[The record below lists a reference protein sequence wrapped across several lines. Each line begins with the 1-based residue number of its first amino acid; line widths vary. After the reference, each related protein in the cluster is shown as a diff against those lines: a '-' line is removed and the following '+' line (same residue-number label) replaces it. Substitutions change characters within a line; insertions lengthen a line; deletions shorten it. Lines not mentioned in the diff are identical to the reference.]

1 MSIKGKLRLIAVTV
15 LVVILT
21 MAGVTYLRAG
31 TLLNNFLN
39 RAGTE
44 IMVNSARIIEDQF
57 DRYVSIVELA
67 ASAMRHAAV
76 RGEAQEERHRD
87 IDELCRSM
95 LKNVDDKNIMNLFL
109 GWEATGLL
117 SIASMGGE
125 WTAPAGYD
133 ARPRDWYRE
142 AVAARG
148 SVVMAEPYVE
158 AASGKAVL
166 AVTKAVY
173 DETNA
178 LIGVAAI
185 EVTLDALSDFVVGRQ
200 IFGQGAGALVL
211 KSGLLVACRHK
222 EHVFK
227 ANILSGKEFD
237 GTMHALAPQIVGGSS
252 GVADYIDNGEMQRI
266 FYAPVGHGFF
276 FYVAFP
282 VEIINDMVQDLT
294 LLLVLIA
301 AVALLLTGTLIFTI
315 IRGLSRSLKNMNSIT
330 QKLGGGDLTVRF
342 EEIGRDELALMA
354 RELNGMV
361 GSVSETLH
369 GIQIEADTTTQEAD
383 NLASIAEETLASM
396 EEVAASV
403 ERVNGIVGSVSA
415 AVEETNASIGE
426 IADSAQASA
435 HNATEGAEQ
444 AAQVAGLSKDA
455 ADEVSRVVDGMKKAK
470 DKSERSIA
478 QIRELGRS
486 VDSISS
492 FVATITSI
500 ADQTNLLA
508 LNAAIEAAR
517 AGEAGRGFAVVAE
530 EVRKLAEE
538 SARAAQEVEKLIEGL
553 QQHSEESISA
563 TEATEQL
570 LTETVTTA
578 ESTQTKLNEAT
589 DAIARLNEAIQNIAA
604 VSQQQAAS
612 SEEMTTAVQH
622 VAEAN
627 RNVVNAADSIHT
639 STQETT
645 KAAESIATAAQG
657 LSATADKLQRL
668 VGTFTFSE
676 KPAILPQKQN

>member
-15 LVVILT
+15 LIVILT

-31 TLLNNFLN
+31 TLLDDFLN
-39 RAGTE
+39 RAGAE
-44 IMVNSARIIEDQF
+44 ITVNSARIIEDQF

-76 RGEAQEERHRD
+76 RVDGQEERHRD
-87 IDELCRSM
+87 IGELCRSM
-95 LKNVDDKNIMNLFL
+95 LKNVGDQNIMNLFL

-117 SIASMGGE
+117 SIASMEGE

-133 ARPRDWYRE
+133 ARPRSWYRE

-148 SVVMAEPYVE
+148 SVVVAEPYVE

-173 DETNA
+173 DEANA

-211 KSGLLVACRHK
+211 KNGLLVACRDK

-237 GTMHALAPQIVGGSS
+237 GTMHALAPQIVGGGS
-252 GVADYIDNGEMQRI
+252 GVADCIENGEMQRI

-282 VEIINDMVQDLT
+282 VEIINDMVHGLT

-315 IRGLSRSLKNMNSIT
+315 IRGLSRSLKNMSSVT

-342 EEIGRDELALMA
+342 EEVGRDELTHMA
-354 RELNGMV
+354 RELNCMV

-369 GIQIEADTTTQEAD
+369 GIQIEADATTREAD
-383 NLASIAEETLASM
+383 NLAAIAEETLAAM

-403 ERVNGIVGSVSA
+403 ERVNGVVGSVSA

-444 AAQVAGLSKDA
+444 AAQVAELSKDA
-455 ADEVSRVVDGMKKAK
+455 SDEVSCVVDGMKKAK

-612 SEEMTTAVQH
+612 SEEMTTAVHH

-627 RNVVNAADSIHT
+627 RNVVNATDSIHT

-645 KAAESIATAAQG
+645 KAAEAIATAAQG

-668 VGTFTFSE
+668 VGTFTFTE
-676 KPAILPQKQN
+676 KPAILPRKQN